1 MQSCLAVRTSEVIL
15 WLNFATESRNCNQR
29 VLDLLA
35 VLVGSSSSCSA
46 VLLGWVLLYA
56 FLGGAGPLSLSRC
69 NTNRQLKHEASAR
82 PHACRDGHNSGHHV
96 RVRHTMTI
104 APDSVGVYP
113 L

>member
-1 MQSCLAVRTSEVIL
+1 MQSCLAVRTSEVIVC
-15 WLNFATESRNCNQR
+15 LNFATESRNCNQR

-56 FLGGAGPLSLSRC
+56 FLGGAGPLSLARF

-82 PHACRDGHNSGHHV
+82 PHACRDGHNSRHHV
-96 RVRHTMTI
+96 RVHHTMTI
-104 APDSVGVYP
+104 AADSVGVY
-113 L
+113 LL